1 MPQKTIAS
9 VSAVWLLLLT
19 LGAAVLVVLLTFGS
33 FSELARLPIAAGWL
47 LFLGLGIQIGLE
59 FIDFPKDQIETVG
72 YALLMIS
79 YALILAFCLANL
91 STRGFGVI
99 AVGVA
104 MNALVI
110 GLNQGMPTVPIGND
124 ENGKRTTQEIE
135 QTVKHRPEEDD
146 DLLTVL
152 DDRIVLPEPFDTV
165 VSFGDLVVS
174 VGICE
179 LVYFGSRRRRRRRP
193 GTQSRG
199 QVRSVSTPR
208 SSSTRSSPPRTRP
221 S

>member
-1 MPQKTIAS
+1 MTLIAS
-9 VSAVWLLLLT
+9 VSLVWLLLLT

-33 FSELARLPIAAGWL
+33 FAELTRIPITAAWL

-59 FIDFPKDQIETVG
+59 VIDFPKDQIETIG
-72 YALLMIS
+72 YALLMAS

-91 STRGFGVI
+91 STKGFGVI
-99 AVGVA
+99 AVGIA

-110 GLNQGMPTVPIGND
+110 GLNQGMPTVAIGND
-124 ENGKRTTQEIE
+124 DDGKRVTKEIE

-179 LVYFGSRRRRRRRP
+179 LAYFGSRRRRRRSTP
-193 GTQSRG
+193 SRS
-199 QVRSVSTPR
+199 QPRSTSTPR
-208 SSSTRSSPPRTRP
+208 SSSARSSAPRTRP

>member
-1 MPQKTIAS
+1 MAL
-9 VSAVWLLLLT
+9 VWLLLLT

-33 FSELARLPIAAGWL
+33 FTELTRLPITAAWL

-59 FIDFPKDQIETVG
+59 FVDFPKDQIETVG
-72 YALLMIS
+72 YALLMVS
-79 YALILAFCLANL
+79 YALILAFCLANI

-99 AVGVA
+99 AVGIA

-124 ENGKRTTQEIE
+124 EDGKRVEQEIE

-179 LVYFGSRRRRRRRP
+179 LVYFGSRRRRRR
-193 GTQSRG
+193 GASGRG
-199 QVRSVSTPR
+199 QVRSTSTPR
-208 SSSTRSSPPRTRP
+208 PSSARSSAPRTRP

>member
-1 MPQKTIAS
+1 MSP
-9 VSAVWLLLLT
+9 VWLLLLT
-19 LGAAVLVVLLTFGS
+19 LGAAALVVLLTFGS
-33 FSELARLPIAAGWL
+33 FTELTRIPITAAWL
-47 LFLGLGIQIGLE
+47 LFLGLGIQMGLE
-59 FIDFPKDQIETVG
+59 FVDFPKDQVETIG
-72 YALLMIS
+72 YALLMAS

-91 STRGFGVI
+91 STKGFGVI
-99 AVGVA
+99 AIGIA

-124 ENGKRTTQEIE
+124 NDGKRVEKEIE

-152 DDRIVLPEPFDTV
+152 DDRIVLPEPIDAV

-179 LVYFGSRRRRRRRP
+179 LVYFGSRRRRRR
-193 GTQSRG
+193 GAHSRG
-199 QVRSVSTPR
+199 QVRSTSTPR
-208 SSSTRSSPPRTRP
+208 PSSARSSAPRTRP